1 MNTDTIS
8 PPPTNTTLREHL
20 QSLDEAIT
28 ASGSH
33 NGISLH
39 QYVARHGKPFEST
52 ELTAEEEALISQID
66 FRNCQPRQCYRNC
79 QMAALTLPLPPGHT
93 LRYAEGFFAM
103 NWNIGIEHAWL
114 TTQRQAGGPHTPD
127 RKRCAHTRNHSRGP
141 PVHRHR
147 DRPRTVPAHNSPPK
161 AHIPAR
167 RLRVRPPTAR
177 RSTLQLHQGPIPRPI
192 TLTART
198 PPRIAPE

>member
-114 TTQRQAGGPHTPD
+114 TLNGKLVDPTLRTAKGAPILGTIPEGHQYIGIEIDRELCQHIIPHQKHISLLDDYECGRPLLDVPPSNYTKDLFPD
-127 RKRCAHTRNHSRGP
+127 PS
-141 PVHRHR
+141 
-147 DRPRTVPAHNSPPK
+147 
-161 AHIPAR
+161 
-167 RLRVRPPTAR
+167 L
-177 RSTLQLHQGPIPRPI
+177 
-192 TLTART
+192 
-198 PPRIAPE
+198 